1 MRPGQPRLMEH
12 ILPDSFAASSFLYER
27 GGFRE
32 GYVIVENGAI
42 VEEGEG
48 RCPERPRMQVAI
60 FPDVVNAHTH
70 CADYGLRAPP
80 GISLEELVAPPDG
93 LKHRY
98 LREAPPA
105 ILSESMRR
113 FGEDS
118 ARHGSAAFVDFRENG
133 AEGCR
138 LLREAC
144 PDAVVLGRPVSPELD
159 PEEMEAIMRYA
170 DGIGVSSV
178 SDLPSRYVEEIAD
191 FVRDRGAVFAI
202 HASERV
208 REDID
213 LVLSLD
219 PAFVVHMCEAEDSDI
234 LKCAEAEVPIAV
246 CPGSNAFFGK
256 APPVARMAELGADIA
271 LGTDNGMIREPDMAA
286 EASLLVREAES
297 QGADTSL
304 VFESLF
310 SIGRKILNRNTRLGR
325 TIRGRCMAVP
335 FEGDPSPE
343 NIFRPGSSG
352 ASLTKTIG
360 SE

>member
-1 MRPGQPRLMEH
+1 MERT
-12 ILPDSFAASSFLYER
+12 IPESFAAKSYIYER
-27 GGFRE
+27 GEFRE
-32 GYVIVENGAI
+32 GYVMVEGGAI

-48 RCPERPRMQVAI
+48 RCPARPDLQVAV
-60 FPDVVNAHTH
+60 FPGVVNAHTH

-80 GISLEELVAPPDG
+80 GMSLEELVAPPDG

-98 LREAPPA
+98 LRETPPDV
-105 ILSESMRR
+105 LSGSMRR
-113 FGEDS
+113 FGEAS
-118 ARHGSAAFVDFRENG
+118 SRYGSAAFVDFRENG

-144 PDAVVLGRPVSPELD
+144 PDAVVLGRPESPEFD
-159 PEEMEAIMRYA
+159 PEEMERIMRHA

-191 FVRDRGAVFAI
+191 FVRDRGAILAI
-202 HASERV
+202 HVSERV

-219 PAFVVHMCEAEDSDI
+219 PAFVVHMCEAVDSDI

-256 APPVARMAELGADIA
+256 VPPVARMADLGADIA

-286 EASLLVREAES
+286 EASLLVSIAES
-297 QGADTSL
+297 QGADPSSVL
-304 VFESLF
+304 GSLF
-310 SIGRKILNRNTRLGR
+310 SLGGKILNRNIRLGR
-325 TIRGRCMAVP
+325 TMRGRCMAVP
-335 FEGDPSPE
+335 FEGDPLPE